1 MIISSK
7 KTLKALLIAI
17 IVIFFSTKSFAEN
30 PIRIMLY
37 GDSLM
42 AGYGLPP
49 SENLAAEL
57 NRNFENS
64 GSSIII
70 INSSISG
77 NTSKN
82 GLSRLDWS
90 LEDSPSIVVL
100 SLGANDMLR
109 GLNPELT
116 MQNLDSI
123 INKFKK
129 NGSIVI
135 LAGMLASESMG
146 PKYQSQFDE
155 IYPELA
161 KKYDLIFMP
170 FLLDGVALDK
180 NYLQA
185 DYKHPNAQ
193 GMKII
198 ASNLYPYIIEAI
210 AEVEF

>member
-17 IVIFFSTKSFAEN
+17 IVVFISTKSFAEN
-30 PIRIMLY
+30 PIKIMLY

-42 AGYGLPP
+42 AGYGLSP

-57 NRNFENS
+57 NRNFETS

-70 INSSISG
+70 INASISG

-170 FLLDGVALDK
+170 FLLDGVALNK
-180 NYLQA
+180 KYLQA

-193 GMKII
+193 GIKIM
-198 ASNLYPYIIEAI
+198 ASNLYPYIIEAL
-210 AEVEF
+210 AGVEF

>member
-129 NGSIVI
+129 NRSIVI

-146 PKYQSQFDE
+146 PKYQSQFDA

-170 FLLDGVALDK
+170 FLLEGVALEK
-180 NYLQA
+180 KYLQA

-193 GMKII
+193 GIKII

>member
-17 IVIFFSTKSFAEN
+17 IVVFVSTKSFAEN

-42 AGYGLPP
+42 AGYGLSP

-57 NRNFENS
+57 NRNFETS

-70 INSSISG
+70 INASISG

-90 LEDSPSIVVL
+90 LEDNPSIVIL

-146 PKYQSQFDE
+146 PKYQSQFDG
-155 IYPELA
+155 IYPKLA

-180 NYLQA
+180 KYLQA
-185 DYKHPNAQ
+185 DYKHPNAL
-193 GMKII
+193 GIKII

-210 AEVEF
+210 AGVEF

>member
-129 NGSIVI
+129 NRSIVI

-146 PKYQSQFDE
+146 PKYQSQFDG

-180 NYLQA
+180 KYLQA
-185 DYKHPNAQ
+185 DYKHPNAL
-193 GMKII
+193 GIEII

-210 AEVEF
+210 AGVEF

>member
-17 IVIFFSTKSFAEN
+17 IVVFVSTKSFAEN

-42 AGYGLPP
+42 AGYGLSP

-57 NRNFENS
+57 NRNFETS

-70 INSSISG
+70 INASISG

-90 LEDSPSIVVL
+90 LEDNPSIVVL

-146 PKYQSQFDE
+146 PKYQSQFDG
-155 IYPELA
+155 IYSELA

-180 NYLQA
+180 KYLQA
-185 DYKHPNAQ
+185 DYKHPNAP
-193 GMKII
+193 GIKII

-210 AEVEF
+210 AGVEF

>member
-17 IVIFFSTKSFAEN
+17 IVVFVSTKSFAEN

-42 AGYGLPP
+42 VGYDLSP
-49 SENLAAEL
+49 SENLVSEL
-57 NRNFENS
+57 NRNFETS

-70 INSSISG
+70 ISASISG

-146 PKYQSQFDE
+146 PKYQSQFDG

-180 NYLQA
+180 KYLQA
-185 DYKHPNAQ
+185 DYKHPNAL
-193 GMKII
+193 GIKII

-210 AEVEF
+210 AGVEF

>member
-17 IVIFFSTKSFAEN
+17 IVVFVSTRSFAEN

-42 AGYGLPP
+42 AGYRLSP

-57 NRNFENS
+57 NRNFETS

-70 INSSISG
+70 ISASISG

-90 LEDSPSIVVL
+90 LEDNPNIVVL

-116 MQNLDSI
+116 MHNLDSI

-146 PKYQSQFDE
+146 PKYQSQFDG

-161 KKYDLIFMP
+161 TKYDLIFMP

-180 NYLQA
+180 KYLQA
-185 DYKHPNAQ
+185 DYKHPNAL
-193 GMKII
+193 GIKII

-210 AEVEF
+210 AGVEF

>member
-17 IVIFFSTKSFAEN
+17 IVVFFSTKSFAEN

-42 AGYGLPP
+42 AGYRLSP

-57 NRNFENS
+57 NRNFETS

-70 INSSISG
+70 INASISG

-90 LEDSPSIVVL
+90 LEDNPSIVVL

-146 PKYQSQFDE
+146 PKYQSQFDR

-180 NYLQA
+180 KYLQA

-193 GMKII
+193 GIKIM

-210 AEVEF
+210 AGVEF

>member
-17 IVIFFSTKSFAEN
+17 MVVFFSTKSFAEN
-30 PIRIMLY
+30 PIKIMLY

-42 AGYGLPP
+42 AGYGLSP

-57 NRNFENS
+57 NRNFETS

-70 INSSISG
+70 INASISG

-170 FLLDGVALDK
+170 FLLDGVALNK
-180 NYLQA
+180 KYLQA

-193 GMKII
+193 GIKIM
-198 ASNLYPYIIEAI
+198 ASNLYPYIIEAL
-210 AEVEF
+210 AGVEF

>member
-17 IVIFFSTKSFAEN
+17 IVVFVSTKSFAEN

-42 AGYGLPP
+42 AGYRLSP

-57 NRNFENS
+57 KRNFEAS
-64 GSSIII
+64 GPSIII
-70 INSSISG
+70 INASISG

-129 NGSIVI
+129 NRSIVI

-146 PKYQSQFDE
+146 PKYQSQFDA

-170 FLLDGVALDK
+170 FLLEGVALDK
-180 NYLQA
+180 KYLQA
-185 DYKHPNAQ
+185 DYKHPNAL
-193 GMKII
+193 GIKII
-198 ASNLYPYIIEAI
+198 ASNLYPYIIKAI
-210 AEVEF
+210 AGVEF

>member
-17 IVIFFSTKSFAEN
+17 IVVFVSTKSFAEN

-42 AGYGLPP
+42 AGYGLSP

-57 NRNFENS
+57 NRNFETS

-70 INSSISG
+70 INASISG

-90 LEDSPSIVVL
+90 LEDNPSIVVL

-146 PKYQSQFDE
+146 PKYQSQFDG

-180 NYLQA
+180 KYLQA

-193 GMKII
+193 GIKIM
-198 ASNLYPYIIEAI
+198 ASNLYPYIIEAL
-210 AEVEF
+210 AGVEF

>member
-17 IVIFFSTKSFAEN
+17 IVVFVSTKSFAEN

-129 NGSIVI
+129 NRSIVI

-146 PKYQSQFDE
+146 PKYQSQFDA

-170 FLLDGVALDK
+170 FLLEGVALEK
-180 NYLQA
+180 KYLQA
-185 DYKHPNAQ
+185 DYKHPNAL
-193 GMKII
+193 GIEII

-210 AEVEF
+210 AGVEF

>member
-42 AGYGLPP
+42 AGYGLSP
-49 SENLAAEL
+49 SENLVSEL
-57 NRNFENS
+57 NRNFETS
-64 GSSIII
+64 DSSIII
-70 INSSISG
+70 ISASISG

-146 PKYQSQFDE
+146 PKYQSQFDG

-180 NYLQA
+180 KYLQA

-193 GMKII
+193 GIKIM

-210 AEVEF
+210 AGVEF

>member
-17 IVIFFSTKSFAEN
+17 IVVFVSTKSFAEN

-42 AGYGLPP
+42 AGYGLSP

-57 NRNFENS
+57 NRNFETS

-70 INSSISG
+70 INASISG

-146 PKYQSQFDE
+146 PKYQSQFDG

-180 NYLQA
+180 KYLQA
-185 DYKHPNAQ
+185 DYKHPNAL
-193 GMKII
+193 GIKII

>member
-146 PKYQSQFDE
+146 PKYQSQFDG

>member
-17 IVIFFSTKSFAEN
+17 IVVFVSTKSFAEN

-42 AGYGLPP
+42 AGYRLSP

-57 NRNFENS
+57 NRNFETS

-70 INSSISG
+70 INASISG

-90 LEDSPSIVVL
+90 LEDNPSIVVL

-146 PKYQSQFDE
+146 PKYQSQFDG

-180 NYLQA
+180 KYLQA

-193 GMKII
+193 GIKIM

-210 AEVEF
+210 AGVEF

>member
-17 IVIFFSTKSFAEN
+17 IVVFVSTKSFAEN

-42 AGYGLPP
+42 AGYGLSP

-57 NRNFENS
+57 NRNFETS

-70 INSSISG
+70 INASISG

-90 LEDSPSIVVL
+90 LEDKPSIVVL

-146 PKYQSQFDE
+146 PKYQNQFDG

-180 NYLQA
+180 KYLQA
-185 DYKHPNAQ
+185 DYKHPNAP
-193 GMKII
+193 GIKII

-210 AEVEF
+210 AGVEF

>member
-17 IVIFFSTKSFAEN
+17 IVVFVSTKSFAEN

-42 AGYGLPP
+42 AGYGLSQ

-57 NRNFENS
+57 NRNFETS
-64 GSSIII
+64 DSSIII
-70 INSSISG
+70 INASISG

-90 LEDSPSIVVL
+90 LEDNPSIVVL

-129 NGSIVI
+129 KWIYSYSCRDACIRKH
-135 LAGMLASESMG
+135 G
-146 PKYQSQFDE
+146 PKIS
-155 IYPELA
+155 
-161 KKYDLIFMP
+161 KS
-170 FLLDGVALDK
+170 V
-180 NYLQA
+180 
-185 DYKHPNAQ
+185 
-193 GMKII
+193 
-198 ASNLYPYIIEAI
+198 
-210 AEVEF
+210 

>member
-17 IVIFFSTKSFAEN
+17 IVVFVSTKSFAEN

-49 SENLAAEL
+49 SENLVSEL

-129 NGSIVI
+129 NRSIVI

-146 PKYQSQFDE
+146 PKYQSQFDA

-170 FLLDGVALDK
+170 FLLEGVALEK
-180 NYLQA
+180 KYLQA
-185 DYKHPNAQ
+185 DYKHPNAL
-193 GMKII
+193 GIEII

>member
-17 IVIFFSTKSFAEN
+17 IVVFVSTKSFAED

-42 AGYGLPP
+42 AGYGLSS
-49 SENLAAEL
+49 SENLVSEL
-57 NRNFENS
+57 NRNFETS

-70 INSSISG
+70 ISASISG

-146 PKYQSQFDE
+146 PKYQSQFDG

-180 NYLQA
+180 KYLQA
-185 DYKHPNAQ
+185 DYKHPNSS
-193 GMKII
+193 GIKII

>member
-17 IVIFFSTKSFAEN
+17 IVVFVSTKSFAEN

-42 AGYGLPP
+42 AGYRLSP

-57 NRNFENS
+57 KRNFEAS
-64 GSSIII
+64 GPSIII
-70 INSSISG
+70 INASISG

-90 LEDSPSIVVL
+90 LEDKPSIVVL

-146 PKYQSQFDE
+146 PKYQSQFDG

-180 NYLQA
+180 KYLQA

-193 GMKII
+193 GIKIM
-198 ASNLYPYIIEAI
+198 ASNLYPYIIEAL
-210 AEVEF
+210 AGVEF

>member
-17 IVIFFSTKSFAEN
+17 IVVFVSTKSFAEN

-42 AGYGLPP
+42 SGYRLSP

-57 NRNFENS
+57 KRNFEAS
-64 GSSIII
+64 GPSIII
-70 INSSISG
+70 INASISG

-146 PKYQSQFDE
+146 PKYQSQFDG

-180 NYLQA
+180 KYLQA

-193 GMKII
+193 GIKIM
-198 ASNLYPYIIEAI
+198 ASNLYPYIIEALAGI
-210 AEVEF
+210 EF

>member
-146 PKYQSQFDE
+146 PKYQSQFDG

-180 NYLQA
+180 KYLQA
-185 DYKHPNAQ
+185 DYKHPNAL
-193 GMKII
+193 GIKII

-210 AEVEF
+210 AGVEF